1 MNEVYE
7 TQFSDELY
15 HYGRKGMKWYQN
27 IFTAGKALRRKHKQ
41 KKALEKARKAK
52 AAKKVEDEAKQ
63 KAVKTG
69 NVKEI
74 LKYKDK
80 MTTEELRDASAR
92 VRAMQDLEG
101 LAPKDVAKGKKFSE
115 KVLVKDVIAPA
126 ATDVS
131 KQLVK
136 SGMTYAV
143 NKLLNLEGNSDY
155 KVHTNNKKK

>member
-27 IFTAGKALRRKHKQ
+27 IFTAGKNLRRKHKQ
-41 KKALEKARKAK
+41 KKALEKARQVKAD
-52 AAKKVEDEAKQ
+52 KKVEDEAKQ
-63 KAVKTG
+63 KAIKSG
-69 NVKEI
+69 NAKEI
-74 LKYKDK
+74 LKYKDN
-80 MTTEELRDASAR
+80 MTTDELRDATNR
-92 VRAMQDLEG
+92 VRAIQDLEG
-101 LAPKDVAKGKKFSE
+101 LAPKEVAKGKKFSE
-115 KVLVKDVIAPA
+115 RVMVKDVIAPA

-136 SGMTYAV
+136 SGMTYAI
-143 NKLLNLEGNSDY
+143 NKIFKLDDEY

>member
-1 MNEVYE
+1 MNEAYE

-27 IFTAGKALRRKHKQ
+27 IFTAGKNLRRKRKQ
-41 KKALEKARKAK
+41 KKALEKAREAK

-63 KAVKTG
+63 KAIKSG
-69 NVKEI
+69 NAKEI
-74 LKYKDK
+74 LKYKDN
-80 MTTEELRDASAR
+80 MTTDELRDATNR
-92 VRAMQDLEG
+92 VRAIQDLQG
-101 LAPKDVAKGKKFSE
+101 LAPKEVAKGKKFSE
-115 KVLVKDVIAPA
+115 RFMVKDVIAPA

-136 SGMTYAV
+136 SGMTYAI
-143 NKLLNLEGNSDY
+143 NKIFKLDDEY